1 MFHDIDS
8 ATPAT
13 TPQPPVTTPPP
24 PATTTGNNAK
34 IIFALLWP
42 LNSMIKIECIGDCFY
57 ISAGSGE
64 VNICYLE
71 VGHVITV
78 PGTF

>member
-8 ATPAT
+8 TTPAT

-42 LNSMIKIECIGDCFY
+42 LIYQKFDDNDKMYWRLFLHFSWLG
-57 ISAGSGE
+57 
-64 VNICYLE
+64 
-71 VGHVITV
+71 
-78 PGTF
+78 

>member
-42 LNSMIKIECIGDCFY
+42 LIKFNAKDRMY
-57 ISAGSGE
+57 
-64 VNICYLE
+64 
-71 VGHVITV
+71 
-78 PGTF
+78 

>member
-42 LNSMIKIECIGDCFY
+42 FY
-57 ISAGSGE
+57 RSKFNAKDRM
-64 VNICYLE
+64 Y
-71 VGHVITV
+71 
-78 PGTF
+78 

>member
-42 LNSMIKIECIGDCFY
+42 LIELKFDGKDKMHRRLFLY
-57 ISAGSGE
+57 FS
-64 VNICYLE
+64 
-71 VGHVITV
+71 
-78 PGTF
+78 

>member
-13 TPQPPVTTPPP
+13 TPPPPVTTPPP

-42 LNSMIKIECIGDCFY
+42 LIEFQIRRKSCYRSVLAIVFTFQLARVKLT
-57 ISAGSGE
+57 SA
-64 VNICYLE
+64 I
-71 VGHVITV
+71 
-78 PGTF
+78 